1 VPRPAAA
8 DTRARILEVALDL
21 FTARGLQQTSLREIA
36 DRLGLTKPALYYH
49 FTSRDDLVRSLM
61 QPFVDDGDALLDRVE
76 RDGADARELLGEY
89 FDLTHRH
96 RRIVMVMLRDLSAP
110 AFQDFPTRVIGWR
123 TRLTALLTGPDP
135 TLAEQA
141 RAIVALGGLADCT
154 IQFGDHPAEE
164 VRAAALAAA
173 YATLGIPA

>member
-21 FTARGLQQTSLREIA
+21 FTAQGLQQTSLRQIA

-49 FTSRDDLVRSLM
+49 FASRDDLVGSLM
-61 QPFVDDGDALLDRVE
+61 RPFADDGDALLDRAE
-76 RDGADARELLGEY
+76 RDGPDARELLGEY
-89 FDLTHRH
+89 FDLIYRH

-123 TRLTALLTGPDP
+123 TRLAVLLTGPDP

-141 RAIVALGGLADCT
+141 KAVVALGGLADCT
-154 IQFGDHPAEE
+154 IQFGDHPAAE

-173 YATLGIPA
+173 YATLGIPE